1 MKNSMIHHFNEHA
14 KCCKQKD
21 PLFSEAQN
29 EFERMLANFIQEPYG
44 EEHPEDPKED
54 EENTEVENDQENE
67 EEDEEE
73 EIYEEDADVDDV
85 VLPDDIIEQNNN
97 ITVRVDIIPP
107 MKKPRQALNN
117 LIGCQNIKKRI
128 EELVAL
134 TNYNRMKSTLDP
146 NSKLHNISLHSIF
159 YGRPGTG
166 KTTVCK
172 IYGSLMKEAG
182 VLSKG
187 HVVICNRGTFIGT
200 LWGDE
205 ERAVRQVIDK
215 AQGGVLMIDE
225 AYLLNTKNPNDPG
238 KMILPLLMEI
248 LADESQRDIA
258 IILCGYKEPMIE
270 MLRINEGLQS
280 RFPNIFEFQDFT
292 IDELLRI
299 TRLRVAEYNYHF
311 TRTAWAKYK
320 QMIENAYASRDADT
334 WGNARFI
341 ANQLD
346 RIYLTHA
353 QRCVHQQSINSK
365 QIQMLT
371 HADIQAIDVPKP
383 TKRIG
388 FAV

>member
-1 MKNSMIHHFNEHA
+1 
-14 KCCKQKD
+14 
-21 PLFSEAQN
+21 
-29 EFERMLANFIQEPYG
+29 
-44 EEHPEDPKED
+44 
-54 EENTEVENDQENE
+54 
-67 EEDEEE
+67 
-73 EIYEEDADVDDV
+73 
-85 VLPDDIIEQNNN
+85 
-97 ITVRVDIIPP
+97 
-107 MKKPRQALNN
+107 
-117 LIGCQNIKKRI
+117 
-128 EELVAL
+128 
-134 TNYNRMKSTLDP
+134 
-146 NSKLHNISLHSIF
+146 
-159 YGRPGTG
+159 
-166 KTTVCK
+166 
-172 IYGSLMKEAG
+172 
-182 VLSKG
+182 
-187 HVVICNRGTFIGT
+187 
-200 LWGDE
+200 
-205 ERAVRQVIDK
+205 
-215 AQGGVLMIDE
+215 
-225 AYLLNTKNPNDPG
+225 
-238 KMILPLLMEI
+238 MILPLLMEI

-320 QMIENAYASRDADT
+320 QMIENAYASRDTDT

-383 TKRIG
+383 IKRIG

>member
-1 MKNSMIHHFNEHA
+1 
-14 KCCKQKD
+14 
-21 PLFSEAQN
+21 
-29 EFERMLANFIQEPYG
+29 
-44 EEHPEDPKED
+44 
-54 EENTEVENDQENE
+54 
-67 EEDEEE
+67 
-73 EIYEEDADVDDV
+73 
-85 VLPDDIIEQNNN
+85 
-97 ITVRVDIIPP
+97 
-107 MKKPRQALNN
+107 
-117 LIGCQNIKKRI
+117 
-128 EELVAL
+128 
-134 TNYNRMKSTLDP
+134 
-146 NSKLHNISLHSIF
+146 
-159 YGRPGTG
+159 
-166 KTTVCK
+166 
-172 IYGSLMKEAG
+172 
-182 VLSKG
+182 
-187 HVVICNRGTFIGT
+187 
-200 LWGDE
+200 
-205 ERAVRQVIDK
+205 
-215 AQGGVLMIDE
+215 
-225 AYLLNTKNPNDPG
+225 
-238 KMILPLLMEI
+238 MILPLLMEI

-383 TKRIG
+383 IKRIG